1 MSFICFDFKS
11 FKHEFSV
18 KVLDRLICQQFK
30 KKESIEEFSRVLS
43 DLNPNKSSIL
53 SIFDQ
58 QAIWVGYALNLA
70 ITNRFPEVEK
80 VTTKFDVTTTFLTT

>member
-1 MSFICFDFKS
+1 M
-11 FKHEFSV
+11 

-30 KKESIEEFSRVLS
+30 KKESIEEFKQILS
-43 DLNPNKSSIL
+43 ELNPNKSSIL

-70 ITNRFPEVEK
+70 IPNRFPEVEK
-80 VTTKFDVTTTFLTT
+80 VTTKFDVESKLSNRVGSPFSN